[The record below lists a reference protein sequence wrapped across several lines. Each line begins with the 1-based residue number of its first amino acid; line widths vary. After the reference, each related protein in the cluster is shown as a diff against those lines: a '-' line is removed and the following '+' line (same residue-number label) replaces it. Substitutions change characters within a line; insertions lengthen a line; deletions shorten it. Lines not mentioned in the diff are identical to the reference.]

1 MRKAYQS
8 DLSDAEWSCL
18 KPHLPVPEAHG
29 RPRLHTLRE
38 VLDAIFYI
46 VRGGC
51 AWRLRLAA
59 VAPRLP
65 SLEDRLPLLPLLA
78 SGWHLGEDALSPT
91 QARTGA
97 HGPRSRAERLKWW
110 TASRSR
116 PPAWAEKSAVTM
128 GPRRSRGANAIYWW
142 TRRDW
147 CSKRGSTA
155 QRWWIGTASSFC

>member
-18 KPHLPVPEAHG
+18 KPQLPVPEAHG
-29 RPRLHTLRE
+29 RLRLHTLRE

-91 QARTGA
+91 RKRVRVRMDRDPEPSALSGGQPVDQDHRRGRRRARLRWGQEGQGAQTPSTGGHA
-97 HGPRSRAERLKWW
+97 GIGARSEGP
-110 TASRSR
+110 
-116 PPAWAEKSAVTM
+116 
-128 GPRRSRGANAIYWW
+128 
-142 TRRDW
+142 
-147 CSKRGSTA
+147 
-155 QRWWIGTASSFC
+155 QRKGGG